1 MSRVAKR
8 YAKALFEL
16 AEEQK
21 VLDQVYADLL
31 AVAKTVKD
39 SDELQTLLLNP
50 LVNERD
56 KLKVLDRIFSKGFQQ
71 LTGTFLDL
79 LADKRR
85 LSVLREIV
93 DKFHRMMLAH
103 NNQVEVQLI
112 SAVDLDRPAV
122 EKITKQIQQIIG
134 KEVLVNERIEPSI
147 IGGFVVKV
155 EDIVIDNSIRSQ
167 LNKLREQLTTR

>member
-21 VLDQVYADLL
+21 VLNEVYADLL
-31 AVAKTVKD
+31 AVARTVKD
-39 SDELQTLLLNP
+39 SDELQTLLINP
-50 LVNERD
+50 LVNEQD
-56 KLKVLDRIFSKGFQQ
+56 KLKILGRVFSDSFQK
-71 LTGTFLDL
+71 LTHTFLEL

-85 LSVLREIV
+85 LSILQEIV
-93 DKFHRMMLAH
+93 DKFHRMMLDH

-112 SAVDLDRPAV
+112 SAIDLDKPVV
-122 EKITKQIQQIIG
+122 EKISRQIEQIIG

-155 EDIVIDNSIRSQ
+155 EYIVIDNSIRSQ
-167 LNKLREQLTTR
+167 LNKLREQLITR

>member
-21 VLDQVYADLL
+21 VLDKVYGDLL

-39 SDELQTLLLNP
+39 SDELQTLLVNP

-56 KLKVLDRIFSKGFQQ
+56 KLKVLDRIFSKGFHK
-71 LTGTFLDL
+71 LTRTFLDL

-85 LSVLREIV
+85 LSVVQEIV

-112 SAVDLDRPAV
+112 SAIDLERPVV
-122 EKITKQIQQIIG
+122 EKISKQIQQIVG
-134 KEVLVNERIEPSI
+134 KEVLVHKRIEPSI

-167 LNKLREQLTTR
+167 LNRLREQLIAR